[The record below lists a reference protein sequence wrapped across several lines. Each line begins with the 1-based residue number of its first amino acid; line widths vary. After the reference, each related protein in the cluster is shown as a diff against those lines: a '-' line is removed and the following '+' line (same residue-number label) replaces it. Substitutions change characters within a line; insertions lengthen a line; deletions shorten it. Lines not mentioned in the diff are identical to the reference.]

1 MKAPDVSHSV
11 HTYNYFEY
19 VTPNFRI
26 RHERD
31 LQELSGNLANATS
44 GNAYSWI
51 VKGIVVK
58 ELVAN
63 ADHILDVGCGFG
75 RNLAQLPQAIGIDI
89 TLPFLKTAHN
99 YVPNHLIQADAYYLP
114 FRDGEF
120 DAVIMTEVI
129 EHIDDQ
135 HQVIA
140 EVARVLKRG
149 GMFII
154 SAPNRNISRFA
165 RIPGH
170 VHELT
175 YREISQLLVSEG
187 FEILERKGSTIPYV
201 PAGSSIVWLD
211 SNRLFFFTW
220 KLLNRLLSPFINLK
234 WDLVVITRL
243 KN

>member
-1 MKAPDVSHSV
+1 MV
-11 HTYNYFEY
+11 
-19 VTPNFRI
+19 
-26 RHERD
+26 
-31 LQELSGNLANATS
+31 
-44 GNAYSWI
+44 
-51 VKGIVVK
+51 
-58 ELVAN
+58 
-63 ADHILDVGCGFG
+63 
-75 RNLAQLPQAIGIDI
+75 GIDI
-89 TLPFLKTAHN
+89 ALPFLKTAHN

-140 EVARVLKRG
+140 EVARVLKQG
-149 GMFII
+149 GLFII

-234 WDLVVITRL
+234 WDLVVIARL